1 MTEELNLSTVFEEVT
16 KVLATNRQQL
26 DDADEYNHNH
36 GSNMVHTFN
45 LIQQAVASKEGEPVS
60 DQLAFASKIL
70 KEQSTGGTA
79 QIYADGLNKAS
90 QEFVGKDFNASTAGT
105 LINSMMGMDAGAE
118 RGTGDFLSTLLGSLT
133 KPQAE
138 EEPQAPA
145 PSQPTDLFGSLIG
158 SLAGQQQTSATP
170 ASQPDASDI
179 LGGLFGGLT
188 GQQHTPATPV
198 SQPDASDLLGGLLGG
213 LTGGGSSQTSSSGG
227 IGDLV
232 GSLLGG
238 QSSGSQSSGLDAKDL
253 LSLGLAYFAA
263 KQSGQSNL
271 QAIMQALGSASPL
284 GKRQDQ
290 QQSGA
295 LVINTILNMLGSK

>member
-1 MTEELNLSTVFEEVT
+1 MTEELNLSTVFKEVT

-45 LIQQAVASKEGEPVS
+45 LIQQAVASKETEPVS
-60 DQLAFASKIL
+60 DQLAYASQIL
-70 KEQSTGGTA
+70 KDQSTSSTA
-79 QIYADGLNKAS
+79 QIYAEGLAKAS
-90 QEFVGKDFNASTAGT
+90 QEFVGKDFNPSTAGI
-105 LINSMMGMDAGAE
+105 LINSMMGMSSGTE
-118 RGTGDFLSTLLGSLT
+118 RGTGNLLSTLLGSLS
-133 KPQAE
+133 KPETQQE
-138 EEPQAPA
+138 TQAPA
-145 PSQPTDLFGSLIG
+145 PAQPSDLFGSLIG
-158 SLAGQQQTSATP
+158 SLAAQQPTSTTP
-170 ASQPDASDI
+170 
-179 LGGLFGGLT
+179 
-188 GQQHTPATPV
+188 

-213 LTGGGSSQTSSSGG
+213 LTGSASSSSQSSSGG
-227 IGDLV
+227 ISDLV

-238 QSSGSQSSGLDAKDL
+238 QSSASESSGLDTKDL

-271 QAIMQALGSASPL
+271 QAIMQALATASPL

-295 LVINTILNMLGSK
+295 LVINTILNMLGKK